1 MREALPRVREGCLEE
16 VIPRV
21 SVFLPALSYPLGSWE
36 PWSPGSQ
43 LVSRPRT
50 PDWRVDPRHPGWWE
64 LCGLWLSDGSAVSLL
79 RLP

>member
-1 MREALPRVREGCLEE
+1 MRDALLRVREGCLEE

-21 SVFLPALSYPLGSWE
+21 SVFLPDSSCPLGSWE
-36 PWSPGSQ
+36 PLSPGSE

-50 PDWRVDPRHPGWWE
+50 ADRSVDLRHPGWWG